1 MSVEALQLSPVTEAG
16 LQHIGNNEP
25 KAAGF
30 EAFVDLG
37 TTTTFKLGEK
47 VTERAGID
55 LKSPARVFAIEY
67 THGGFAETE
76 RGRLNGLGKYT
87 LLYAPRQEERGLA
100 AAGAI
105 LGWSETHKLPIASV
119 VYKNPVSAL
128 QTLDGLVRGTRLEK
142 LTNSRT
148 PKYLA
153 PSKNGHLS
161 QFVAH
166 GYAFTDDGLPPQE
179 GPRIQILYPEYIGSK
194 PFGQINEAQQK
205 TFLTLQLAHEARPDH
220 LWTRAELANLA
231 IEAGLLDPDN
241 PWDIHASLRRVMPRH
256 YPHTIERVENTY
268 AIAPFFQNAAADLI
282 ERIKMLDTS
291 AQKRQEY
298 VDAAHDICRNQP
310 TIYKLVSRA
319 IRYRKSRSNKT
330 KMAQTS

>member
-1 MSVEALQLSPVTEAG
+1 MSVEAFQLSPVTEAG

-30 EAFVDLG
+30 ETFIDLG

-47 VTERAGID
+47 VTERVGID

-76 RGRLNGLGKYT
+76 HGRLNGLGKYT

-100 AAGAI
+100 TAGAI
-105 LGWSETHKLPIASV
+105 LSWSETHKLPIASV
-119 VYKNPVSAL
+119 LHKNPVSAL
-128 QTLDGLVRGTRLEK
+128 QTLHGLVRGIRLER

-148 PKYLA
+148 PKYLP
-153 PSKNGHLS
+153 PSRNGHLS
-161 QFVAH
+161 QFVTH
-166 GYAFTDDGLPPQE
+166 GYAFTDDDLPPQE
-179 GPRIQILYPEYIGSK
+179 GPRIRILDPQYTGSK
-194 PFGQINEAQQK
+194 PFDQINKAQQK

-231 IEAGLLDPDN
+231 VEAGLLDPDN
-241 PWDIHASLRRVMPRH
+241 PWDINASLQRVMPRH
-256 YPHTIERVENTY
+256 YPHAIERVENTY
-268 AIAPFFQNAAADLI
+268 AITASFQETAADLI

-298 VDAAHDICRNQP
+298 VDIAHDICHDQH
-310 TIYKLVSRA
+310 TIYRIVSRA
-319 IRYRKSRSNKT
+319 IQYRKSRTPK
-330 KMAQTS
+330 Q